1 MKTNWKEF
9 EYDFYMWAPRRKFR
23 DFWRSIRYG
32 VPNLI
37 KWFPII
43 WKDRDFD
50 GAYFED
56 LLRFK
61 LRNMMHFFYGPDTH
75 ILNAYKYAEQIEE
88 VLYLFDKLSDD
99 HYIEDI
105 DPNYFAKFET
115 GNINSFIEYLNNK
128 TDEQRKKDMLAH
140 TKALFLEKQDR
151 ERAYQLLGERIKEW
165 WD

>member
-37 KWFPII
+37 KWTPII

-56 LLRFK
+56 IIRFK
-61 LRNMMHFFYGPDTH
+61 LYNMMKFFYGPDTH
-75 ILNAYKYAEQIEE
+75 IMNAHKYAEQIEE
-88 VLYLFDKLSDD
+88 VLCLFNRLENDN
-99 HYIEDI
+99 YIEDI
-105 DPNYFAKFET
+105 DPNYFNKYLE
-115 GNINSFIEYLNNK
+115 NNSAFLNRTTEERLKEIEIH
-128 TDEQRKKDMLAH
+128 M
-140 TKALFLEKQDR
+140 KANELEIQDR